1 MPISYTSEP
10 PFPSS
15 RLPLER
21 GSATNTPVTP
31 TPDNLERSTGRNLA
45 LLALLVG
52 AVAIAFAGIFAKLS
66 MNAGYLGPLTS
77 AFWRFAL
84 AMPFILL
91 AMLLTKPSKP
101 RDLTAKLIN
110 PLWLLLPGLLFAGD
124 MAFFHTSFT
133 FTTVSNGTLLA
144 NLQVFI
150 VGFLAWW
157 LLKER
162 FNSLFLLGVIVA
174 FAGIWLLVI
183 NDETKEYASNPTL
196 GNIFAVGTAFWYAS
210 YFLIIKWLRRDFRAL
225 EIMTVTTMVATVILF
240 LAVILI
246 PQDREHLIPY
256 YNESMPGEY
265 TKAWIYLI
273 LLAVVP
279 QCIGQGCIVWS
290 LSRLPASFT
299 AVVLLLQPVFAGFL
313 GWIILAEALNNWQ
326 IAASVVV
333 LVGILLA
340 KLGTPSR

>member
-1 MPISYTSEP
+1 MTP
-10 PFPSS
+10 P
-15 RLPLER
+15 
-21 GSATNTPVTP
+21 AA
-31 TPDNLERSTGRNLA
+31 NLEGSTGRYLAILA
-45 LLALLVG
+45 LLLG
-52 AVAIAFAGIFAKLS
+52 AIAIAFAGIFAKLS
-66 MNAGYLGPLTS
+66 MDAGYLGPLTS

-84 AMPFILL
+84 AMPFFLL

-101 RDLTAKLIN
+101 RDLTRKMIN

-124 MAFFHTSFT
+124 MAFFHTAFS

-150 VGFLAWW
+150 VGILAWW

-162 FNSLFLLGVIVA
+162 FNALFLIGAIIA
-174 FAGIWLLVI
+174 FGGIWLLVT
-183 NDETKEYASNPTL
+183 NDETKDYASDPTL
-196 GNIFAVGTAFWYAS
+196 GNIFAIGTAFWYAS

-225 EIMTVTTMVATVILF
+225 EIMVVTTMVATVILF

-246 PQDREHLIPY
+246 PQDRDHMIPF

-265 TKAWIYLI
+265 TKAWIYLV

-290 LSRLPASFT
+290 LSRLPVSFS

-326 IAASVVV
+326 IAASIVV